1 MTDRPNTTRTD
12 TTTRSTTTT
21 PSTATNTRST
31 TTTRPPRPSRRYPN
45 DIENMDA
52 PLVPFIQQPGEEDE
66 MTNIRRELAALRSQ
80 LNRIEQTMQTTT
92 PTDTQ

>member
-1 MTDRPNTTRTD
+1 MTDRTDTTRTD

-21 PSTATNTRST
+21 
-31 TTTRPPRPSRRYPN
+31 RPPRTSRRYPN
-45 DIENMDA
+45 NEENMDA

-66 MTNIRRELAALRSQ
+66 MTNVRRELAALRAQ
-80 LNRIEQTMQTTT
+80 LNRIERTMQT